1 MSQFLMTLEQQR
13 GAGMTGNP
21 LQTLPYPASGGN
33 LVMRPEF
40 SLTPGDVPTVGERF
54 TLGSQLA
61 EGLQIGGNIASI
73 FGAFTGAI
81 GSYYSLKSQ
90 QNQLKMQA
98 QNAAFA
104 AQMTRINRRA
114 AEFTATQV
122 GQQGQAAAGQ
132 YTMRAGQARAGAR
145 TAMAARG
152 VALGQGSAKEVVASM
167 DLVKEIDRL
176 AINASTVR
184 AQEAARLQ
192 AFNLGTQATMAELSS
207 RNLSSAAGT
216 IMPGFGAAT
225 SLLGSAVDIGANWAR
240 NKRIDELL
248 QGVAT
253 ERF

>member
-1 MSQFLMTLEQQR
+1 MSQFLMTLEQRR
-13 GAGMTGNP
+13 GAGMIGNP
-21 LQTLPYPASGGN
+21 LQTLPYPASSGN

-145 TAMAARG
+145 TGMAARG
-152 VALGQGSAKEVVASM
+152 IALGTGSAKEVVASM

-207 RNLSSAAGT
+207 RNLTSSAGT

>member
-1 MSQFLMTLEQQR
+1 MTAFPQTQFIAGYSTF
-13 GAGMTGNP
+13 GAQMAPPQSSSINW
-21 LQTLPYPASGGN
+21 SG
-33 LVMRPEF
+33 V
-40 SLTPGDVPTVGERF
+40 
-54 TLGSQLA
+54 A

-98 QNAAFA
+98 QNAAFQ

-122 GQQGQAAAGQ
+122 GQQGQAAAVQ

-145 TAMAARG
+145 TGMAARG
-152 VALGQGSAKEVVASM
+152 IALGQGTAKEVVASM

>member
-1 MSQFLMTLEQQR
+1 MTAFPQTQFIAGYSTF
-13 GAGMTGNP
+13 GAQMAPPQSSSINW
-21 LQTLPYPASGGN
+21 SG
-33 LVMRPEF
+33 V
-40 SLTPGDVPTVGERF
+40 
-54 TLGSQLA
+54 A

-73 FGAFTGAI
+73 FGAVTGAI

-152 VALGQGSAKEVVASM
+152 VALGQGTAKEVVASM

>member
-152 VALGQGSAKEVVASM
+152 IALGQGSAKEVVASM

>member
-1 MSQFLMTLEQQR
+1 MSQFSL
-13 GAGMTGNP
+13 
-21 LQTLPYPASGGN
+21 
-33 LVMRPEF
+33 MRPEF

-145 TAMAARG
+145 TGMAARG
-152 VALGQGSAKEVVASM
+152 IALGQGTAKEVVASM

-192 AFNLGTQATMAELSS
+192 AFNLGTQATMAGISA
-207 RNLSSAAGT
+207 RNLEATAGT
-216 IMPGFGAAT
+216 IYPGLSLGT
-225 SLLGSAVDIGANWAR
+225 SLLGSATDIAGQWAR
-240 NKRIDELL
+240 NRRIEELL
-248 QGVAT
+248 MGVSQQ
-253 ERF
+253 RI

>member
-54 TLGSQLA
+54 TLGSQLS

>member
-54 TLGSQLA
+54 TLGSQLS

-114 AEFTATQV
+114 AEVTATQV

-152 VALGQGSAKEVVASM
+152 IALGQGTAKEVVASM

>member
-1 MSQFLMTLEQQR
+1 MTAFPQTQFIAGYSTF
-13 GAGMTGNP
+13 GAQMAPPQSSSINW
-21 LQTLPYPASGGN
+21 SG
-33 LVMRPEF
+33 V
-40 SLTPGDVPTVGERF
+40 
-54 TLGSQLA
+54 A

-145 TAMAARG
+145 TGMAARG
-152 VALGQGSAKEVVASM
+152 IALGQGTAKEVVASM

-184 AQEAARLQ
+184 AQEAARFQ

-225 SLLGSAVDIGANWAR
+225 SLLGSASISAPTGP
-240 NKRIDELL
+240 
-248 QGVAT
+248 AT
-253 ERF
+253 SALTNCCKA